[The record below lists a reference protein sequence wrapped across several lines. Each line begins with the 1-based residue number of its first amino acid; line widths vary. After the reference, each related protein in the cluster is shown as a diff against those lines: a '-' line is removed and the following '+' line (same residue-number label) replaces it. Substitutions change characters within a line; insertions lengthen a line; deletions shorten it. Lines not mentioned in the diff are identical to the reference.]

1 MRLKAYQLLSRA
13 FRLNAFRQAST
24 GSSFT
29 GGREEPKLPP
39 VVDDPTVHDVGVGND
54 GTSARPRLKAIGR
67 ALETYLKNAH
77 DYARMMERE
86 RAQFELGKRHL
97 ANIMGWDAAKD
108 VTQRDIDQAIAYLF
122 PSGLTDKKA
131 LPVMKPPEEILPKFN
146 KLEFDEEGRPLDPL
160 FFTLK
165 PRFYGLLS
173 VRQYQDKR

>member
-1 MRLKAYQLLSRA
+1 MA
-13 FRLNAFRQAST
+13 
-24 GSSFT
+24 
-29 GGREEPKLPP
+29 
-39 VVDDPTVHDVGVGND
+39 DDHTVHDVGVGND

-77 DYARMMERE
+77 EHARMMEKE

-97 ANIMGWDAAKD
+97 ANMMGWDQTKEIKQD
-108 VTQRDIDQAIAYLF
+108 DIDQAIAYLF

-146 KLEFDEEGRPLDPL
+146 KLDFDEEGRPLDPL

-173 VRQYQDKR
+173 VGLSIIVQ